1 MLHTGYSKRPVIKD
15 ITNIINFDMP
25 GDYNSYKTSG
35 LTISEE
41 NGCILN
47 LVTPDQDSDI
57 ATLSLLQRKLRK
69 SFGRD
74 DMIKCLPV
82 VWPEIAK
89 LFIHVAK
96 E

>member
-47 LVTPDQDSDI
+47 LITPDQD
-57 ATLSLLQRKLRK
+57 
-69 SFGRD
+69 
-74 DMIKCLPV
+74 
-82 VWPEIAK
+82 
-89 LFIHVAK
+89 
-96 E
+96 